1 MEIQV
6 LVGEVNFK
14 PFVNEIAKTRP
25 IPEISGAAVN
35 LVDDNSTCL
44 PLVEEFKH
52 LCENRPASF
61 GGRLPF
67 LKPLGNLQ
75 LMTLGMADDGVSL
88 LLKGNATLSL
98 PRSRNADVSKKLL
111 HVLDGV
117 LTCKGEFDLSLSI
130 LEFPFA
136 DVKALKR
143 AYASGSARI
152 RW

>member
-1 MEIQV
+1 MEIRV

-25 IPEISGAAVN
+25 IPEISGTPID
-35 LVDDNSTCL
+35 LVDDDSARL
-44 PLVEEFKH
+44 ALVKEFEH
-52 LCENRPASF
+52 LRENRTAPF
-61 GGRLPF
+61 GGHLPS
-67 LKPLGNLQ
+67 LKPLGNLER
-75 LMTLGMADDGVSL
+75 MTLGMADDGVSL
-88 LLKGNATLSL
+88 LLKGNATLPL

-111 HVLDGV
+111 HVSDGV

-130 LEFPFA
+130 LEFSLA